1 MWDLLAIIKAD
12 IGDLDKNS
20 LDSKATRVCKFGD
33 ILYSAASGNRW
44 ASELLIALQPCNG
57 RKARSV
63 GGNVGAVL
71 PSTVYA
77 PSGDPHMPRR

>member
-12 IGDLDKNS
+12 IGDLNKNS

-44 ASELLIALQPCNG
+44 GIRAFDRTLA
-57 RKARSV
+57 
-63 GGNVGAVL
+63 
-71 PSTVYA
+71 
-77 PSGDPHMPRR
+77 